1 MDARIARLLAV
12 WPHGESST
20 ALAPQGGQHE
30 GGKTGGK
37 VRVIAEG
44 RVEEGQGG
52 EGQAG
57 RTLLADMAE
66 LCCAVECKAVWWKER
81 ERERRRG
88 GGLYIV
94 RVGQTRSAQL
104 PGPARPSFGQVAS
117 DTVVLPFHQPALAIR
132 ELAYL
137 VSRTSHNTTRH
148 ACLREAG
155 LTPLAPSSS
164 PDSPAAPRPLHTQ
177 LEHRAPA
184 PAAPAPAQ
192 PPSCRLH
199 PVPLPR
205 RPRPRPAPRASPTL
219 PPGCSR
225 APCRDSRR
233 CRGHV
238 GGSSLRTRGAH
249 SPSDSQPLRRAGDEG
264 DERRRSSRV
273 SAHDWRMPSHMVPN
287 SCATMSAMRDVDV
300 LELDRRGR
308 CRSGRGGSPPL
319 TTLRRK

>member
-1 MDARIARLLAV
+1 MR
-12 WPHGESST
+12 SS
-20 ALAPQGGQHE
+20 AKLCGG
-30 GGKTGGK
+30 
-37 VRVIAEG
+37 R
-44 RVEEGQGG
+44 
-52 EGQAG
+52 
-57 RTLLADMAE
+57 
-66 LCCAVECKAVWWKER
+66 R
-81 ERERRRG
+81 ERERG
-88 GGLYIV
+88 GEEEGLYIV